1 MIISIFS
8 CKKNNIDIHPI
19 YLSAFKILENTDFI
33 MTNEVVSDTLNYK
46 VGFYK
51 LSYEDVS
58 LIGNENYQTLT
69 LECAVDSLFYTL
81 LSIEVTSEENIQV
94 GFNLPLFSRSVT
106 MENSAIGFSMSFN
119 KEFQLNGISYQS
131 LLIVNKT
138 GSSGELIPVFYYSP
152 QYGILRIVN
161 NTSGEALNR
170 CFECE

>member
-8 CKKNNIDIHPI
+8 FKKNNIDIHPV
-19 YLSAFKILENTDFI
+19 YLSAFKLLENTEFI
-33 MTNEVVSDTLNYK
+33 MTNEAVSDTLNYK

-58 LIGNENYQTLT
+58 LIENVNYQTLA

-94 GFNLPLFSRSVT
+94 GFNLPSFSRSVT

-119 KEFQLNGISYQS
+119 KEFELYGISYQN
-131 LLIVNKT
+131 LLIVNK
-138 GSSGELIPVFYYSP
+138 SGPSEELMPVFYYSP

-161 NTSGEALNR
+161 NTSGEAFNR